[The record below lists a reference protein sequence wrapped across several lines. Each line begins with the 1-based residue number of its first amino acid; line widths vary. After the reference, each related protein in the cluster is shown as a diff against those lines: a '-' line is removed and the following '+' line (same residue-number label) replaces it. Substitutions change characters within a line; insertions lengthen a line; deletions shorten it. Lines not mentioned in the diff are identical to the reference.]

1 VHLRARAEVDEQAE
15 EVRRRGRAAGRV
27 GEGVHHRQRA
37 AWRQCLVG
45 LAEQGGD
52 LVRAQVVHEVEAEHR
67 VVATTRVT
75 GAQVTGA
82 QVSGAQV
89 SGGRVAVPEPHPVG
103 HPGRGDDL
111 AADRRTARQ
120 VEHGRGQPRVAAAQ
134 RRRVQAVAAA
144 DVEQLPRA

>member
-37 AWRQCLVG
+37 AWRQCLAG

-67 VVATTRVT
+67 VVAT
-75 GAQVTGA
+75 AQVTGA
-82 QVSGAQV
+82 QVT
-89 SGGRVAVPEPHPVG
+89 GGRVAVPEPHPVG
-103 HPGRGDDL
+103 HPGGGDDL
-111 AADRRTARQ
+111 AADRRAARQ
-120 VEHGRGQPRVAAAQ
+120 VQHGRGQPRVAAAQ
-134 RRRVQAVAAA
+134 RHGVQAVAAA